1 MNVISSFYQKIV
13 QRPEVKAMIPMG
25 YTPGIPTLA
34 IKQDNLCLVVPFVRY
49 KITGEKDK
57 TLVFPIRYVA
67 EYILPECVLV
77 KFEDLAYSPL
87 SGKVDFEKPCGL
99 FRHKAIENL
108 SKAEYNNLRNST
120 LESFDKVTDVLLDGK
135 PYSVADLELMKSQ
148 LQRIVEPSLWS
159 FYRIL
164 SPDFYTKYFTANGK
178 D

>member
-1 MNVISSFYQKIV
+1 MDKYFEIKEQLKGMQKELMGKLEHILDENDIPKDSSWFNFNSDKFVIIWTNG
-13 QRPEVKAMIPMG
+13 RLPMS
-25 YTPGIPTLA
+25 
-34 IKQDNLCLVVPFVRY
+34 
-49 KITGEKDK
+49 
-57 TLVFPIRYVA
+57 
-67 EYILPECVLV
+67 VLV

-108 SKAEYNNLRNST
+108 SKAEYNDLRNST